1 MRKKILLI
9 DCFDSFT
16 FNLKHYLEQF
26 SDVDVKRIDKLEV
39 SILTIYDAIVLSPGP
54 KLPSDYPK
62 LNLILSKVATEIPIL
77 GVCLGMQAIGEYF
90 GGRLINLKY
99 VKHGLSEP
107 LFEINEL
114 EIGSLYKNLGPDVLV
129 ARYHSWV
136 IQDSECIDSKF
147 IVTSRSEEGNIMSFK
162 HKTLPIYGV
171 QYHPE
176 SIMTPK
182 GLQIIENWVST
193 I

>member
-16 FNLKHYLEQF
+16 FNLKHYLEQY
-26 SDVDVKRIDKLEV
+26 SLVDVIRIDLVDV
-39 SILTIYDAIVLSPGP
+39 SAIAHYDALVLSPGP
-54 KLPSDYPK
+54 KLPSDYPL
-62 LNLILSKVATEIPIL
+62 LNRILSICSSKMPIF

-90 GGRLINLKY
+90 GGQLVNLKA

-107 LFEINEL
+107 LDCIDSQSALYSNLKSEL
-114 EIGSLYKNLGPDVLV
+114 LV

-136 IQDSECIDSKF
+136 IKDSKEIDAVF
-147 IVTSRSEEGNIMSFK
+147 KITSRAESGHMMSFE
-162 HKTLPIYGV
+162 HRVLPIYGV

-176 SIMTPK
+176 SIMTPQ
-182 GLQIIENWVST
+182 GLAIIENWVNT
-193 I
+193 L

>member
-1 MRKKILLI
+1 MGKKILLV

-26 SDVDVKRIDKLEV
+26 CIVDVIRIDLLDISHIEQ
-39 SILTIYDAIVLSPGP
+39 YDALVLSPGP

-62 LNLILSKVATEIPIL
+62 LEQILIQYAKHKPIL
-77 GVCLGMQAIGEYF
+77 GVCLGMQALGEHF
-90 GGRLINLKY
+90 GGEVVNLKQ

-107 LFEINEL
+107 LFSINDQDE
-114 EIGSLYKNLGPDVLV
+114 LYKGLKNEILV

-136 IQDSECIDSKF
+136 IEESDTINQLF
-147 IVTSRSEEGNIMSFK
+147 YVTSRDQHEHIMSFK

-176 SIMTPK
+176 SIMTPQ
-182 GLQIIENWVST
+182 GLKIVENWVST

>member
-26 SDVDVKRIDKLEV
+26 CDVDVKRIDKLEV
-39 SILTIYDAIVLSPGP
+39 ALASEYDALVLSPGP

-62 LNLILSKVATEIPIL
+62 LHQVLSQYVTTHPIL
-77 GVCLGMQAIGEYF
+77 GVCLGMQAIATYFRGE
-90 GGRLINLKY
+90 LLNLEH

-107 LFEINEL
+107 LYNVDL
-114 EIGSLYKNLGPDVLV
+114 NSALYAEMDTDILV

-136 IQDSECIDSKF
+136 VKDSEGINSKF
-147 IVTSRSEEGNIMSFK
+147 RITSRSETGEMMSFE
-162 HKTLPIYGV
+162 HYDLPIYGV

-182 GLQIIENWVST
+182 GLQIIENWVKT
-193 I
+193 L

>member
-26 SDVDVKRIDKLEV
+26 CLVDVLRIDIV
-39 SILTIYDAIVLSPGP
+39 DVYTIDHYDALVLSPGP
-54 KLPSDYPK
+54 KLPSDYPQ
-62 LNLILSKVATEIPIL
+62 LNYLLSMYASIKPIF

-90 GGRLINLKY
+90 GGELVNLEF
-99 VKHGLSEP
+99 VKHGLSEK
-107 LFEINEL
+107 LYDVHL
-114 EIGSLYKNLGPDVLV
+114 DSALYHSLKKDVMV

-136 IQDSECIDSKF
+136 IKANEQIRNEFDITSWSEKGE
-147 IVTSRSEEGNIMSFK
+147 VMSFK
-162 HKTLPIYGV
+162 HKSLPIYGV

-176 SIMTPK
+176 SIMTPY
-182 GLQIIENWVST
+182 GLKIIENWVNT
-193 I
+193 L

>member
-1 MRKKILLI
+1 MRKKILLV

-26 SDVDVKRIDKLEV
+26 CFVDVVRIDLLDIS
-39 SILTIYDAIVLSPGP
+39 SIEQYDALVLSPGP

-62 LNLILSKVATEIPIL
+62 LEQILSRYVNHIPVL
-77 GVCLGMQAIGEYF
+77 GVCLGMQAIGEHF
-90 GGRLINLKY
+90 GGEILNLKK

-107 LFEINEL
+107 LFCIHDKDALYRGLKNEI
-114 EIGSLYKNLGPDVLV
+114 LV

-136 IQDSECIDSKF
+136 IEESDIINHLFC
-147 IVTSRSEEGNIMSFK
+147 VTSRDENNHIMSFK

-176 SIMTPK
+176 SIMTPQ
-182 GLQIIENWVST
+182 GLKIVENWVNT